1 MNVESGIS
9 SPVNS
14 GSGQASHCVYVLISP
29 ARNEA
34 MYIEQT
40 IKSVIGQTIRPVKW
54 VIVSDGSTDGTDDI
68 VKKYAAEHTWIELV
82 RMPERK
88 ERHFAGKVHAF
99 NAGYERVKD
108 IRYDIIG
115 NLDAD
120 ITFDEDHMSF
130 LLCKFSENPKLG
142 VGGTPFREGSQQ
154 YDYRFSSVEHVSG
167 ACQLFRRECFEAIG
181 GYVPLKA
188 GGVDL
193 AAVLNARMNGWQT
206 RTFTEKTCQ
215 HHKKTQS
222 PKYSNLKAIF
232 RSGYHDYL
240 MGGHPVWQIFRSGYQ
255 MSKKPFCVGGFV
267 LLAGYLWA
275 TLSRADRIVSKEL
288 IAFRGKEQMRRLK
301 EFFGNLVLPGGSAPL
316 E

>member
-1 MNVESGIS
+1 MKVESAVSIPTISVGIHTS
-9 SPVNS
+9 QP
-14 GSGQASHCVYVLISP
+14 VYVLISP

-34 MYIEQT
+34 MFIEQT
-40 IKSVIGQTIRPVKW
+40 IKSVIGQTARPVKW

-68 VKKYAAEHTWIELV
+68 VKKYAAEHAWIELV

-99 NAGYERVKD
+99 NAGYERVKNLN
-108 IRYDIIG
+108 YNIIG

-120 ITFDEDHMSF
+120 ITFEEDYMSF
-130 LLCKFSENPKLG
+130 LLSKFSENPRLG
-142 VGGTPFREGSQQ
+142 VGGTPFREESQQ
-154 YDYRFSSVEHVSG
+154 YDYRFTSAEHVSG

-181 GYVPLKA
+181 GYIPLKA
-188 GGVDL
+188 GGIDL
-193 AAVLNARMNGWQT
+193 AAVLNARMKGWQT

-222 PKYSNLKAIF
+222 AKYSSLKAIF

-240 MGGHPVWQIFRSGYQ
+240 MGGHPIWQIFRSSYQ
-255 MSKKPFCVGGFV
+255 MSKKPFLVGGSV

-275 TLSRADRIVSKEL
+275 MLTRADQIVSNEL
-288 IAFRGKEQMRRLK
+288 IAFRGKEQMHRLK
-301 EFFGNLVLPGGSAPL
+301 EFFRNLLLSGGLRPS
-316 E
+316 